1 MIIKVEEWMKL
12 VGTDK
17 RNPVEWNNSAQ
28 KYLETV
34 TYNSYTK
41 EPPYRSNDRRMVMEQ
56 KEQASGAYPVMYH

>member
-17 RNPVEWNNSAQ
+17 RNPVEWNNSAK
-28 KYLETV
+28 KYVETV

-41 EPPYRSNDRRMVMEQ
+41 EPPYRSNDGRRMVME
-56 KEQASGAYPVMYH
+56 